1 MHRTRLAR
9 WHMWIAC
16 RNHKLL
22 KHFGWVSLS
31 SQYTSLAHPV
41 ESETRICVPSSAPIF
56 ENVEVVEEEPSSTSR
71 WLAGHPTAMMIGSA
85 GAQGRRSE
93 EEMLEE
99 EAPWLGDDGK
109 KRRCWEMTEKKEG
122 ERHYKRL
129 GILWLIDCDN
139 YSLFLVIVPLLWQ
152 YGCCHK
158 RLVVKPLLWL
168 TEPVVTNLSDNCTFV
183 TIIVTKVFVIY

>member
-1 MHRTRLAR
+1 MSKSQTAKTFWVGISVFPIYLTCSSSGKRNTNMCAIKCSNLWKRGGGGGGTEFDISVAR
-9 WHMWIAC
+9 RPPDRHDDWQRRRPGEAI
-16 RNHKLL
+16 RR
-22 KHFGWVSLS
+22 GDV
-31 SQYTSLAHPV
+31 
-41 ESETRICVPSSAPIF
+41 
-56 ENVEVVEEEPSSTSR
+56 
-71 WLAGHPTAMMIGSA
+71 
-85 GAQGRRSE
+85 GRRS
-93 EEMLEE
+93 
-99 EAPWLGDDGK
+99 AVAGRWRKKKKVLGDDG
-109 KRRCWEMTEKKEG
+109 KKEG